1 MDEKSLSSETFKA
14 FFNMDSIEKTKLLNR
29 YDKKKYSRKKRK
41 LKEKF
46 KYWRESFR
54 FLLKELKI
62 NLLLGSFT
70 SNLYITILI

>member
-1 MDEKSLSSETFKA
+1 
-14 FFNMDSIEKTKLLNR
+14 MDSIEKKKLLNR

-54 FLLKELKI
+54 F
-62 NLLLGSFT
+62 S
-70 SNLYITILI
+70 